1 MDAERAIVADDSL
14 VDIRDI
20 PGSGY
25 KFFCGSKTF
34 GARIVAEASAAQLVL
49 DGRYM
54 VCGVKVNGVAVAT
67 SVMDNVLEI
76 ELLKGEENFIELT
89 VTSSLRNLY
98 GPHHLGYEPG
108 GVSPTSFTFRTTW
121 NDGVSPDYY
130 EDYNTV
136 PFGLVKVG
144 LKYAK

>member
-1 MDAERAIVADDSL
+1 MNLAIITGAS
-14 VDIRDI
+14 
-20 PGSGY
+20 SGLGREY
-25 KFFCGSKTF
+25 
-34 GARIVAEASAAQLVL
+34 ARIVAEKSHARLVL

-67 SVMDNVLEI
+67 SVMDNVVEI

-98 GPHHLGYEPG
+98 GPHHLGIEPG

-121 NDGVSPDYY
+121 KDGVSPDYH

-136 PFGLVKVG
+136 PFGLTGVG
-144 LKYAK
+144 LAYEK